1 MSWLI
6 GIKET
11 YDQKEEERSQIDIL
25 STHLLFSNKF
35 YNYSI
40 KIEKKTVL
48 TQYFDFYN
56 NIEEEHRCI
65 NIEVS
70 FLEPGFYDR
79 NKNFEKFNNDIEKN
93 FNAIEDSFGGPI
105 FYEVGEVLFPTTWLS
120 YDMDKINVI
129 IDKKIITLIDIDYKL
144 NTIKK
149 NYKDIMIK
157 HLKFSPTKYFFE
169 KMNFEYFANIQ
180 DIIKT
185 VYLIIN
191 RFKKVDEVFLP
202 LEMWEECILKM
213 IVW

>member
-11 YDQKEEERSQIDIL
+11 YDQKEEGYSQIDIL

-48 TQYFDFYN
+48 TEYFDLYD
-56 NIEEEHRCI
+56 

-93 FNAIEDSFGGPI
+93 FNTIEDSFGSPI

-129 IDKKIITLIDIDYKL
+129 IDKKIITLIDIDYNL
-144 NTIKK
+144 NIIKK
-149 NYKDIMIK
+149 NYNDIFIK
-157 HLKFSPTKYFFE
+157 HLKFSPTKYFFQ
-169 KMNFEYFANIQ
+169 KMNFEYIDNMQ

-191 RFKKVDEVFLP
+191 RFKKVEELYLP